1 MPAKLSVTTDNV
13 MKFCFV
19 GLAACALVAIA
30 IFGQAMFSTD
40 TGVKEAAVTP
50 AATTPPANVS
60 TPSTKSAISASPANS
75 QTANIEAKDD
85 APTLSPP
92 RDIFGTVPRKVQTIR
107 VGADGKL
114 APNP

>member
-1 MPAKLSVTTDNV
+1 VSLTTDNLL
-13 MKFCFV
+13 KFCFV
-19 GLAACALVAIA
+19 GLAVCALVAIV
-30 IFGQAMFSTD
+30 IGGQAMFSAD
-40 TGVKEAAVTP
+40 APVKEAVVTP
-50 AATTPPANVS
+50 AATTPPANTAPAV
-60 TPSTKSAISASPANS
+60 TKSTISATPTGS

-114 APNP
+114 VPNP